1 MNNTQSDSIAD
12 LATSLAKA
20 QSEMGAVHKD
30 QDNPYFRSKFA
41 GLSTVWEAVKP
52 ALTKNGLSIVQM
64 PGSDERG
71 YFVQT
76 QLLHSSGQW
85 IRSTTYMKPA
95 KEDPQGIGSL
105 ISYARRYALQAMV
118 MACPDD
124 DDGEA
129 AMGRTATQKP
139 VEAQKPVAKVET
151 PKVKVT
157 KPTEPSKD
165 AVQRISFN
173 GESHQE
179 LFQKLMEAGLTQD
192 DFMAALRNAG
202 TIPPNATDFFLMK
215 EATAQKFLG
224 ELTTTMG
231 VVREWLALYK
241 K

>member
-1 MNNTQSDSIAD
+1 MNTQSDNIAD
-12 LATSLAKA
+12 LAASLAKA

-41 GLSTVWEAVKP
+41 GLSTVWETVKP

-129 AMGRTATQKP
+129 AMGRTAQQGPAESSKP
-139 VEAQKPVAKVET
+139 AQKVET
-151 PKVKVT
+151 PKAKAS
-157 KPTEPSKD
+157 KPTEP
-165 AVQRISFN
+165 AVESGDKPKFN
-173 GESHQE
+173 GESHQQ
-179 LFQKLMEAGLTQD
+179 LFQKLMAEGITQD
-192 DFMAALRNAG
+192 DFMGALRHAG
-202 TIPPNATDFFLMK
+202 TIPENAKDFFLMK

-224 ELTTTMG
+224 ELTTTIG
-231 VVREWLALYK
+231 VVREWIALYK

>member
-1 MNNTQSDSIAD
+1 MSNTQSDNIAD
-12 LATSLAKA
+12 LAASLAKA
-20 QSEMGAVHKD
+20 QAEMGAVHKD

-129 AMGRTATQKP
+129 AMGRTAPKP
-139 VEAQKPVAKVET
+139 AESPKAT
-151 PKVKVT
+151 PKVDTPKAAP
-157 KPTEPSKD
+157 KRDTEPAKSEEPK
-165 AVQRISFN
+165 QKFN
-173 GESHQE
+173 GAKHQE
-179 LFQKLMEAGLTQD
+179 LFQELMKAGITQD
-192 DFMAALRNAG
+192 DFMSALRHAG
-202 TIPPNATDFFLMK
+202 TIPENAKDFFLMK
-215 EATAQKFLG
+215 EATAQKFLS
-224 ELTTTMG
+224 ELTTTIG
-231 VVREWLALYK
+231 VVREWIALYK

>member
-1 MNNTQSDSIAD
+1 
-12 LATSLAKA
+12 
-20 QSEMGAVHKD
+20 MGAVHKD

-76 QLLHSSGQW
+76 QLLHNSGQW

-129 AMGRTATQKP
+129 AMGRNAPQKP
-139 VEAQKPVAKVET
+139 VEAPKPVAKVET
-151 PKVKVT
+151 PKAKIA
-157 KPTEPSKD
+157 KPSEPAKQAEEKSK
-165 AVQRISFN
+165 FN
-173 GESHQE
+173 GVFHQE

-192 DFMAALRNAG
+192 DFMAALRHAG
-202 TIPPNATDFFLMK
+202 TVPVNATDFFLMK
-215 EATAQKFLG
+215 EATAQRFLG
-224 ELTTTMG
+224 ELTQTIG
-231 VVREWLALYK
+231 VVHEWIERHK

>member
-129 AMGRTATQKP
+129 AMGRNAHTKP
-139 VEAQKPVAKVET
+139 VEASKPAPKVET
-151 PKVKVT
+151 PKA
-157 KPTEPSKD
+157 KPAKPVEADKQPEAKNK
-165 AVQRISFN
+165 FN
-173 GESHQE
+173 GEKHQE
-179 LFQKLMEAGLTQD
+179 LFQKLMEAGITQD
-192 DFMAALRNAG
+192 DFMGALRHAG
-202 TIPPNATDFFLMK
+202 TIPPQATDFFLMK

-224 ELTTTMG
+224 ELTTTIG
-231 VVREWLALYK
+231 VVREWIALYK

>member
-1 MNNTQSDSIAD
+1 MNTQSDNIAD
-12 LATSLAKA
+12 LAASLAKA

-41 GLSTVWEAVKP
+41 GLSTVWEAVRP

-139 VEAQKPVAKVET
+139 AEAPKPAAKAET
-151 PKVKVT
+151 PKAKAVKA
-157 KPTEPSKD
+157 TEPAKETEEKSK
-165 AVQRISFN
+165 FN
-173 GESHQE
+173 GEGHQQ
-179 LFQKLMEAGLTQD
+179 LFQKLMEAGVTQD
-192 DFMAALRNAG
+192 DFMAALRHAG
-202 TIPPNATDFFLMK
+202 TIPAQATDFFLMK

-224 ELTTTMG
+224 ELTTTIG
-231 VVREWLALYK
+231 VVREWIALYK
-241 K
+241 P

>member
-1 MNNTQSDSIAD
+1 MSNTQSDNIAD
-12 LATSLAKA
+12 LAASLAKA

-129 AMGRTATQKP
+129 AMGRAATQKAA
-139 VEAQKPVAKVET
+139 EAPKPAAKVET
-151 PKVKVT
+151 PKAKAVKA
-157 KPTEPSKD
+157 TEPAKETKEKSK
-165 AVQRISFN
+165 FN
-173 GESHQE
+173 GEGHQQ
-179 LFQKLMEAGLTQD
+179 LFQKLMAEGITQD
-192 DFMAALRNAG
+192 DFMAALRHAG
-202 TIPPNATDFFLMK
+202 TIPAQATDFFLMK

-224 ELTTTMG
+224 ELTTTIG
-231 VVREWLALYK
+231 VVREWIALYK
-241 K
+241 P

>member
-1 MNNTQSDSIAD
+1 MNTQSDNIAD
-12 LATSLAKA
+12 LAASLAKA

-129 AMGRTATQKP
+129 AMGRTAPQKP
-139 VEAQKPVAKVET
+139 AEASKPVAKVET
-151 PKVKVT
+151 PKT
-157 KPTEPSKD
+157 KAAKPSEPAKETEEKSK
-165 AVQRISFN
+165 FN
-173 GESHQE
+173 GESHQQ
-179 LFQKLMEAGLTQD
+179 LFQKLMEAGVTQD
-192 DFMAALRNAG
+192 DFMAALRHAG
-202 TIPPNATDFFLMK
+202 TIPAQATDFFLMK

-224 ELTTTMG
+224 ELTTTIG
-231 VVREWLALYK
+231 VVREWIALYK
-241 K
+241 P

>member
-1 MNNTQSDSIAD
+1 MNTQSDNIAD
-12 LATSLAKA
+12 LAASLAKA

-129 AMGRTATQKP
+129 AMGRTASQKP
-139 VEAQKPVAKVET
+139 AEAPKPAAKAET
-151 PKVKVT
+151 PKAKAVKA
-157 KPTEPSKD
+157 TEPAKEAEEKSK
-165 AVQRISFN
+165 FN
-173 GESHQE
+173 GEGHQQ
-179 LFQKLMEAGLTQD
+179 LFQKLMEAGVTQD
-192 DFMAALRNAG
+192 DFMAALRHAG
-202 TIPPNATDFFLMK
+202 TIPAQATDFFLMK

-224 ELTTTMG
+224 ELTTTIG
-231 VVREWLALYK
+231 VVREWIALYK
-241 K
+241 P

>member
-1 MNNTQSDSIAD
+1 MNTQSDNIAD
-12 LATSLAKA
+12 LAASLAKA

-129 AMGRTATQKP
+129 AMGRTASQKP
-139 VEAQKPVAKVET
+139 AEAPKPAAKAET
-151 PKVKVT
+151 PKAKAT
-157 KPTEPSKD
+157 KATEPAKETEEKSK
-165 AVQRISFN
+165 FN
-173 GESHQE
+173 GEGHQQ
-179 LFQKLMEAGLTQD
+179 LFQKLMEAGVTQD
-192 DFMAALRNAG
+192 DFMAALRHAG
-202 TIPPNATDFFLMK
+202 TIPAQATDFFLMK

-224 ELTTTMG
+224 ELTTTIG
-231 VVREWLALYK
+231 VVREWIALYK
-241 K
+241 P

>member
-1 MNNTQSDSIAD
+1 MNTQSDNIAD
-12 LATSLAKA
+12 LAASLAKA

-129 AMGRTATQKP
+129 AMGRNSPQKP
-139 VEAQKPVAKVET
+139 TEAPKQT
-151 PKVKVT
+151 PKVDTPKAKAA
-157 KPTEPSKD
+157 KPAEPAMEPKNFPK
-165 AVQRISFN
+165 FN
-173 GESHQE
+173 GDGHQQ
-179 LFQKLMEAGLTQD
+179 LFQKLMEAGVTQD
-192 DFMAALRNAG
+192 DFMSALRHAG
-202 TIPPNATDFFLMK
+202 TIPAQATDFFLMK

-224 ELTTTMG
+224 ELTTTIG
-231 VVREWLALYK
+231 VVREWIALYK
-241 K
+241 P